1 MTLTLDRVYYSYR
14 QEKLLENL
22 SLTARAGRATAIMGP
37 SGRGKTTLLHLMA
50 GLLTPD
56 SGDITGI
63 PDCGVS
69 VVFQEDRLL
78 PWLTTLANLQ
88 VAAPE
93 APTDDLIRLLWDL
106 GLCGWEHT
114 LPTALSGGMA
124 RRVAIARALAF
135 GSPLLLLDEP
145 FSGLDS
151 DTKRRTAEV
160 IRRYSQGTTI
170 VAVVH
175 DDADAGLLG
184 AEILRL

>member
-1 MTLTLDRVYYSYR
+1 MTLTLDRVYYSYE
-14 QEKLLENL
+14 QENL
-22 SLTARAGRATAIMGP
+22 LQNISLTAREGRATAIMGA
-37 SGRGKTTLLHLMA
+37 SGRGKTTLLHIMA

-56 SGDITGI
+56 SGDVSGI

-78 PWLTTLANLQ
+78 PWMTVLENLM

-93 APTDDLIRLLWDL
+93 APVDDLIALLWDL
-106 GLCGWEHT
+106 GLSGKEET
-114 LPTALSGGMA
+114 MPPQLSGGMS

-145 FSGLDS
+145 FAGLDS

-184 AEILRL
+184 AEIVR